1 MEEYKNFLKT
11 SLDLK
16 KAREERGRQASH
28 DALLKTAKKKV
39 QTTMI
44 GSLSDVEQ
52 FFGFLWGF
60 GLHES
65 ELTEEQKHLKLIYE
79 DVRAKILDRGNTQ
92 IRDLELEFL
101 NYEID
106 RKKYYIE
113 LPVHKPEGE
122 ENDG

>member
-1 MEEYKNFLKT
+1 MEEYSKFLKN

-16 KAREERGRQASH
+16 KAREKRSKEASH
-28 DALLKTAKKKV
+28 ENLLKSSKKKI

-44 GSLSDVEQ
+44 GSLSDVEE

-60 GLHES
+60 GEDETSLS
-65 ELTEEQKHLKLIYE
+65 EDQKQLKCIYE

-92 IRDLELEFL
+92 IRDLELDFI
-101 NYEID
+101 NYEIS

-113 LPVHKPEGE
+113 LPAKPKGD